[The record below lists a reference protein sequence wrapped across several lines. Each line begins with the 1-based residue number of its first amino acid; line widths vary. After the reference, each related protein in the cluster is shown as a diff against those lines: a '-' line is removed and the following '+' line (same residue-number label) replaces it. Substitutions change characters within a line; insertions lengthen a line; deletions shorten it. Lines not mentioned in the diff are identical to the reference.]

1 MAENQIQTKTYPVQT
16 RLKPT
21 SSKLSKSPESK
32 YWRSYKF
39 QEITNLIYPI
49 TSLSFSPTSP
59 HNFITSFSAS
69 LTLYNAQTIEPIST
83 FSSFND
89 IAYSPAFRSD
99 GKLVA
104 AGGETGLVQV
114 FDVKT
119 RLALRKLRGHSRPV
133 RFVSYPCFDKLHLFS
148 GGDDSLVKYWDVVS
162 EMQLLNF
169 QGHKDYVRCGSASP
183 GSSELFATGS
193 YDHTV
198 KIWDSRTSS
207 TSMKYVMEF
216 NHGKP
221 VEDVVFL
228 PSGGLIA
235 TAGGNSVK
243 IWDVIG
249 GGKLVYTMESHNKT
263 VTSLC
268 VGKLGRNEGEEYD
281 QFRLMSVSLDGYMK
295 VFDYSALK
303 LTHSM
308 RFPQPLLSIGFSPDC
323 STRVIGTSNGVI
335 YVGKRKNKETSN
347 VESGVGELIGFS
359 SVPEPQKQVLR
370 PNNFRYFSRGQNE
383 KPSKVDHV
391 IERPRKPKTAEH
403 DKLLRKFRHKE
414 ALVSAL
420 NRKEPR
426 SVMAVLEE
434 LVARRKLLKCVSNL
448 DIEEL
453 GLLMRFLHKYTT
465 MPSYSGFLI
474 GFTKK
479 VLQMHAEDVNASDV
493 LKWHVRQLKLSV
505 EEEIHTHQS
514 LQEIQGHGL
523 NGIFLLTFIFTPNC
537 LSSNHVGKGRILIE
551 SERVALLGYGTAVQ
565 SCVAAASLVEQ
576 HGLRLTVAD
585 ARFCKPLDQALI
597 RRLANSHEVLITVEV
612 GSIGSVGSH
621 VAHFL
626 ALNGLFDGKLKWR
639 PLVLPD
645 RYIEHGSPV
654 DQMMEA
660 GMTPSHIA
668 ATIFNLL
675 GQTREAQRKKY
686 VKRSVGIF
694 PLTIPHALMA
704 TGQVLF
710 HRFYCKKSFARFSVK
725 RVAVSC
731 VWLASKLEES
741 PKKTRHVI
749 LVFNGME
756 CRRENLPIE
765 HFDNSSKKYVYLK
778 QDLIKTERH
787 LLKEMGFICH
797 VEHPH
802 KFISNYLA
810 TLETPPE
817 LRQPRI
823 PVDLSSRG
831 ELPKESLTDEHRN
844 STSGKKFCNECNFN
858 RLISVRHKINN
869 ELPPNVCIQLYVCNS
884 KVKLSLVELY
894 MQLHAEV
901 PLPENPPWWKA
912 FDADKSGIDEV
923 CRVLA
928 HLYSLPKAQY
938 VPVCQEGDSFTTS
951 IGIPT
956 DHKECPLMERQR
968 EDPVLKSKADH
979 KTEVTGEKIK
989 EKEREKEREKE
1000 KLKARDRDRGRDS
1013 ERERDRE
1020 IVERDRQTQGEK
1032 SSIKG

>member
-1 MAENQIQTKTYPVQT
+1 M
-16 RLKPT
+16 
-21 SSKLSKSPESK
+21 
-32 YWRSYKF
+32 
-39 QEITNLIYPI
+39 
-49 TSLSFSPTSP
+49 
-59 HNFITSFSAS
+59 
-69 LTLYNAQTIEPIST
+69 
-83 FSSFND
+83 
-89 IAYSPAFRSD
+89 AYSPAFRSD

-114 FDVKT
+114 FDVKS
-119 RLALRKLRGHSRPV
+119 RLALRKLRGHSWPV

-148 GGDDSLVKYWDVVS
+148 GGDDSLAK
-162 EMQLLNF
+162 
-169 QGHKDYVRCGSASP
+169 
-183 GSSELFATGS
+183 
-193 YDHTV
+193 
-198 KIWDSRTSS
+198 TSS

-228 PSGGLIA
+228 RSGGLIA

-335 YVGKRKNKETSN
+335 YVGKRKIKETSN
-347 VESGVGELIGFS
+347 VESGVGELISFS

-370 PNNFRYFSRGQNE
+370 PNNFRYFSRGQSE

-403 DKLLRKFRHKE
+403 DKLLRKFRYKE

-420 NRKEPR
+420 NWKEPR

-453 GLLMRFLHKYTT
+453 GLLL
-465 MPSYSGFLI
+465 
-474 GFTKK
+474 
-479 VLQMHAEDVNASDV
+479 
-493 LKWHVRQLKLSV
+493 RQLKLSV
-505 EEEIHTHQS
+505 EEEIHIQQS

-523 NGIFLLTFIFTPNC
+523 NGIFLLTFILTPNC

-551 SERVALLGYGTAVQ
+551 GERVALLGYGAAVQ
-565 SCVAAASLVEQ
+565 SCIAAASLVEQ

-585 ARFCKPLDQALI
+585 TRFCKPLDQALI
-597 RRLANSHEVLITVEV
+597 CRLTNSHEVLITVEE
-612 GSIGSVGSH
+612 GSIGGVGSH
-621 VAHFL
+621 VGHFL
-626 ALNGLFDGKLKWR
+626 ALNGLFYGKLKWR

-645 RYIEHGSPV
+645 RPQAV
-654 DQMMEA
+654 
-660 GMTPSHIA
+660 
-668 ATIFNLL
+668 
-675 GQTREAQRKKY
+675 
-686 VKRSVGIF
+686 
-694 PLTIPHALMA
+694 MA

-725 RVAVSC
+725 KVAASC
-731 VWLASKLEES
+731 VWLTSKLEES
-741 PKKTRHVI
+741 PKKARHVI
-749 LVFNGME
+749 LGFNRME

-765 HFDNSSKKYVYLK
+765 HLIIPQSEVAACGVVYAAARRF
-778 QDLIKTERH
+778 Q
-787 LLKEMGFICH
+787 
-797 VEHPH
+797 
-802 KFISNYLA
+802 
-810 TLETPPE
+810 
-817 LRQPRI
+817 
-823 PVDLSSRG
+823 
-831 ELPKESLTDEHRN
+831 
-844 STSGKKFCNECNFN
+844 
-858 RLISVRHKINN
+858 
-869 ELPPNVCIQLYVCNS
+869 
-884 KVKLSLVELY
+884 
-894 MQLHAEV
+894 V

-912 FDADKSGIDEV
+912 FHADKSGIDEV

-951 IGIPT
+951 SRNT
-956 DHKECPLMERQR
+956 DSPAQLITKESKQSDDDTKSVPIDGEAR

-979 KTEVTGEKIK
+979 KTEATGEKIK

-1020 IVERDRQTQGEK
+1020 IVERDRDKLKVRSRRSKDRGKDSVGCLDERR
-1032 SSIKG
+1032 ID